1 MPSRCLALLA
11 LVLLAAAP
19 AHAEPGAV
27 LATAES
33 DIDGDGKPDRFQL
46 IDADGSA
53 TLKITMGSGETIVA
67 DQIAWV
73 GGIGQQPE
81 LAVTPQGSVQ
91 VISMNESI
99 GRDRWHLTLTL
110 AYRDGAVRV
119 AGYTW
124 NEYDTLDNDAWTDCD
139 LNLLTGRGLRKQE
152 KGERKVR
159 TSLPALPVTEW
170 NYEKIE
176 QPDVCR

>member
-1 MPSRCLALLA
+1 MSNRYLALLA
-11 LVLLAAAP
+11 LVLLAAPP

-33 DIDGDGKPDRFQL
+33 DIDGDGKPDSFQL
-46 IDADGSA
+46 IEADGSA

-73 GGIGQQPE
+73 GGIGQKPE

-91 VISMNESI
+91 VNSMNESI

-110 AYRDGAVRV
+110 AYRRGAVRV

-124 NEYDTLDNDAWTDCD
+124 NEYDTLDNDIWMDCD
-139 LNLLTGRGLRKQE
+139 LNLLTGRGLRKDA
-152 KGERKVR
+152 KGKRKVR
-159 TSLPALPVTEW
+159 TTLSALPVTEW

-176 QPDVCR
+176 LPKACR